1 MRWILLLFLI
11 IPALEIGIFVWA
23 GGIIGP
29 LWVVLLI
36 IFTGILGI
44 AIAKSQGM
52 ETWRR
57 AQLQMRN
64 GYAPTTEI
72 VDGICIFIGAVLL
85 FTPGFITDLTG
96 FILVLPWTRI
106 PFRGWI
112 FRVVQNKMSKGT
124 IIYRKR

>member
-11 IPALEIGIFVWA
+11 IPALEIGLFVWI

-29 LWVVLLI
+29 LWVVFLI
-36 IFTGILGI
+36 IGTGILGI
-44 AIAKSQGM
+44 AIAKFQGM
-52 ETWRR
+52 ETLKR

-72 VDGICIFIGAVLL
+72 VDGICIFIGAVFL
-85 FTPGFITDLTG
+85 FTPGFITDITG

-106 PFRGWI
+106 PFRGWVY
-112 FRVVQNKMSKGT
+112 RVVKNKMSKGT
-124 IIYRKR
+124 IIYRR